1 MAQQINLM
9 HAGLL
14 RRSEPFHSGHAALA
28 VVAAVTVVALAAFA
42 LQLQTRQLAEQAG
55 AIERDTLAL
64 QTRFAA
70 VSSAAPESNFS
81 AELQRLHRLET
92 GQRQMRT
99 AIASGSAG
107 RTQGYSEYFTALA
120 RQAQPA
126 LWITGFSIAAD
137 GVALDLQGRMGDPRL
152 LPGYLRQLNS
162 EPLFKGRE
170 FAQLS
175 LKAVEPSATAAGG
188 YTEFALR
195 GVPAA
200 AAAEPAR

>member
-14 RRSEPFHSGHAALA
+14 RRSEPFNSNHGAMA
-28 VVAAVTVVALAAFA
+28 VVAAVAVVALGAFA
-42 LQLQTRQLAEQAG
+42 LQLQARQQAEQAG
-55 AIERDTLAL
+55 ALERDTEAL
-64 QTRFAA
+64 QSRFAA
-70 VSSAAPESNFS
+70 ISAAPPESNFS
-81 AELQRLHRLET
+81 AELQRLRRLET
-92 GQRQMRT
+92 GQRQMRS

-107 RTQGYSEYFTALA
+107 HTQGYAEYFTALA

-137 GVALDLQGRMGDPRL
+137 GVALELQGRMGDPRL
-152 LPGYLRQLNS
+152 LPGYLRRLNT

-175 LKAVEPSATAAGG
+175 LKAVEPSAAATGG
-188 YTEFALR
+188 YTEFSLR

-200 AAAEPAR
+200 AEPAR